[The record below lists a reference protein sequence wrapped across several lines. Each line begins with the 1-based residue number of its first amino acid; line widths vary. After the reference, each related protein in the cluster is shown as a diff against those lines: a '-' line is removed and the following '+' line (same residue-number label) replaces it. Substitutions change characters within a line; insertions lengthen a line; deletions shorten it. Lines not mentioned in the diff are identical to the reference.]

1 MRLPV
6 ATVSVDLDPVD
17 LHLQG
22 YGIRGLEPDP
32 LVYEVAVPR
41 LLERFSRAGVRAT
54 WFVVGRDAES
64 QQSALAKL
72 VREGHEVAS
81 HSHSH
86 PLAFTRLAHAEQ
98 QAEAIESRRALERA
112 TGGEV
117 IGFRAPNFDLDA
129 QGLEVLASAG
139 YRYDA
144 SAYPTLMLIPARVL
158 LALKSGDPAAVLRM
172 RMRPLSFERAPHRM
186 RAGAGSLV
194 EFPTSVTP
202 GTRIPVYHTMRFFSG
217 RAAFEKRL
225 AGFARRG
232 EPLSYALHA
241 VDALGLREDGVNS
254 RLARHPGMNVPL
266 ADKLQMVDESLAAIR
281 GHFEPAPFCDR
292 VEALE
297 RG

>member
-1 MRLPV
+1 
-6 ATVSVDLDPVD
+6 VDLDPVD

-22 YGIRGLEPDP
+22 YGFRGIEPDP
-32 LVYEVAVPR
+32 LAYEVALPR
-41 LLERFSRAGVRAT
+41 LLERFARAGVRAT
-54 WFVVGRDAES
+54 WFVVGRDAEW
-64 QQSALAKL
+64 QASALAKL
-72 VREGHEVAS
+72 VRDGHEVAS

-86 PLAFTRLAHAEQ
+86 PLAFTRLAPAEQ
-98 QAEAIESRRALERA
+98 RAEAVESRRALERA
-112 TGGEV
+112 THGEV
-117 IGFRAPNFDLDA
+117 VGFRAPNFDLDA
-129 QGLEVLASAG
+129 HGLAVLAAAG

-172 RMRPLSFERAPHRM
+172 RMRPLSFERAPHQV

-225 AGFARRG
+225 AGFARRD

-241 VDALGLREDGVNS
+241 VDALGLREDGVDR
-254 RLARHPGMNVPL
+254 RLSRHPGMNVPL
-266 ADKLQMVDESLAAIR
+266 ADKLRMLDESLAAIR
-281 GHFEPAPFCDR
+281 ARFEPAPFRDR
-292 VEALE
+292 LEALE
-297 RG
+297 CG